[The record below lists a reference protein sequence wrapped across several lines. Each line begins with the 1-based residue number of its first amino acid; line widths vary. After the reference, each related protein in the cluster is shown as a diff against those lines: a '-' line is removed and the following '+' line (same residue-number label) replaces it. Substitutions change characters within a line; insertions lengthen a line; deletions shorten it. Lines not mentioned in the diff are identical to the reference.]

1 MGGLYI
7 VNYLIPW
14 KIKKTMTFL
23 GAEQSVFRL
32 FQVNNDDV
40 RSITGP
46 PPTATSSGG
55 VAASFVGT
63 GSNNLSPFMQ
73 IYCASVCLCVCVG
86 GEQTEGRVPGR
97 SASRC
102 SALRR

>member
-1 MGGLYI
+1 
-7 VNYLIPW
+7 
-14 KIKKTMTFL
+14 MTFL

-40 RSITGP
+40 RSITGL
-46 PPTATSSGG
+46 PPTSCGG